1 LTGVETSAGMTP
13 SGREERLVFSE
24 RTEDIETDSGV
35 IDSGSVKRLSLTEGK
50 EANAGIGTS
59 EIERFRTYREG
70 RRYRRGHWNSRK
82 RRKINVCKK
91 DRHGRM

>member
-50 EANAGIGTS
+50 EANAGI
-59 EIERFRTYREG
+59 ELQR
-70 RRYRRGHWNSRK
+70 
-82 RRKINVCKK
+82 
-91 DRHGRM
+91 